1 MFFTKALKRAFC
13 LLVIFLLCYIAIQ
26 PSLLRAN
33 PEEPEINLKIDCNYT
48 VEGTLSV
55 EHHSDMANFLGRDT
69 TALENVHVR
78 VSARKK
84 LFGGVWGNW
93 APWGKVRTDSDGHFK
108 LSRSKNCQERQFMVK
123 VHFKDSD
130 LEVRHA
136 FASRKARKVYWYT
149 VYKESN
155 ANDGNR
161 DIHKKLN
168 DLTFS
173 SSGNHSLDNREP
185 WYHAD
190 IWTLYQTAIDTMN
203 GYGSRLG
210 FQDKVKVKYPHR
222 KPNLDPY
229 ANPLNNV
236 IYLVKKSGWDTG
248 KDIRTM
254 LHELFHIWAYQHS
267 RMENRMAYYL
277 VGHMKEGTHGMVD
290 QTFVAFHEGLAKWG
304 SEVLQMK
311 ISPGKTSLRPPLSR
325 NELANEGIEGLW
337 NADLTEWGWLN
348 LFNLMHKQDVW
359 EYDFGT
365 SNKTLSRTESR
376 NSLKPYIKCDVAR
389 LDFEELLNM
398 LDRKGTDDMHVND
411 MSYPPFSSAVQSQ
424 NNGVGRWD
432 MVAYANMIDPSKSV
446 DEIRSSMCEEK
457 LAELPDK
464 ADQWYGTYSG
474 RNDGRKAKLTIQP
487 SSDKYYLDITYE
499 DLDRGTNLTGQADAR
514 QIVDGRFKTLE
525 NLTLTGSSGKTKTI
539 KRLFLHSDPNYISGY
554 SEWSGNDYGMA
565 FSKSGV
571 NASAAPRDLMSTS
584 KELEQWSE
592 WIGSYEGRQDGRRAK
607 LTITWDN
614 LLWLHI
620 KLEGLDRNQTFTGTV
635 HRGDQESTP
644 AHILTDIKLTGKNGG
659 VKRIEQL
666 ALHTWNTNYITGH
679 SQWHGNDYGNY
690 YTRTPGTPDAGDGG
704 GFSPGYEKYEEI
716 RKAKKLEKA
725 YEASHAVSKFKGVLE
740 QTGTEECAMSSQN
753 CSDENTFPK
762 TKLQLRNSNYG
773 GQPKTCVNQL
783 NRIFDL
789 LGEAKSNSELN
800 SKLDGF
806 QKKINQSPKGSQ
818 CNSMNS
824 MQVLSGNLK
833 TKSEY
838 NLKGHLLNKETNNY
852 MPGFWIRAEILQSQ
866 SDDIDLGNKIT
877 DKKGA
882 FAFGYS
888 KPSNAGD
895 SLKVR
900 LTIMTQAG
908 EEIAT
913 RLSKVKIN
921 QSKPLELLIDS
932 PDNPS
937 PGEDTD
943 LESLKVG
950 LPQDAINSLNNHSV
964 KTLADVRSFGKVS
977 ALEDSG
983 DDNSDG
989 SSNNLIDIA
998 IDIVKTVGTNFSD
1011 GYKGTS
1017 SAWSTYRFVG
1027 NTNSFEGQSHFKQP
1041 AEMAL
1046 RGFLTVIAHS
1056 EVESPEQL
1064 KKLALDGAAYG
1075 GLIGSMHETYQLKK
1089 DSNSDLFKEKQDS
1102 DNKVTLVPKGGF
1114 SLPGVGSLGS
1124 LPSQTSATLSGQ
1136 QSVLTYGGSI
1146 SFGSRNGLDFRLTGL
1161 YRKGSI
1167 TTVLQNDQITE
1178 TEIPETFTVFSTDL
1192 MLRPFPRIIVQPYVV
1207 GGVGLRKISYEGS
1220 GSVSVDES
1228 WKSAVPLGIGA
1239 DIQLGNNGLIL
1250 GAEMVDYLS
1259 NFGGESDMR
1268 HDAFLFGYI
1277 GIPL

>member
-13 LLVIFLLCYIAIQ
+13 LLVIFLLYYIAIQ

-33 PEEPEINLKIDCNYT
+33 PGEPVIDLKVDCSYT

-55 EHHSDMANFLGRDT
+55 EHHNDMANFLGRDT
-69 TALENVHVR
+69 TALGNVHVR

-130 LEVRHA
+130 LEIRHGMA
-136 FASRKARKVYWYT
+136 TDKARKVSWYT
-149 VYKESN
+149 VYKESS

-161 DIHKKLN
+161 DIHKELY

-173 SSGNHSLDNREP
+173 SSGNHSLSNREP
-185 WYHAD
+185 WFHAD
-190 IWTLYQTAIDTMN
+190 IWTLYQAAIDTMN
-203 GYGSRLG
+203 SYGSRLG
-210 FQDKVKVKYPHR
+210 FHNKVKVKYPHN

-229 ANPLNNV
+229 ANPINKV

-248 KDIRTM
+248 KDIDTM
-254 LHELFHIWAYQHS
+254 LHELFHIWVYQHS
-267 RMENRMAYYL
+267 IFEERMANYL
-277 VGHMKEGTHGMVD
+277 AGHLKEGTHGKVD
-290 QTFVAFHEGLAKWG
+290 RTFVAFHEGLAEWG
-304 SEVLQMK
+304 NLVLKKK
-311 ISPGKTSLRPPLSR
+311 IPSATNNIEKPLSR
-325 NELANEGIEGLW
+325 EGMKSQEVRKFS
-337 NADLTEWGWLN
+337 DVEFVDWGWTN
-348 LFNLMHKQDVW
+348 FFNLLHKQDVW
-359 EYDFGT
+359 KYNFGT
-365 SNKTLSRTESR
+365 SNDSLDKTETRK
-376 NSLKPYIKCDVAR
+376 SLEPYQNCRVGQ
-389 LDFEELLNM
+389 LDFEELLNTI
-398 LDRKGTDDMHVND
+398 DHRGETDIMAIAE
-411 MSYPPFSSAVQSQ
+411 MSWPGFTQLVIAN
-424 NNGVGRWD
+424 NNGVD
-432 MVAYANMIDPSKSV
+432 KQDIQAYRKMLDIDASY
-446 DEIRSSMCEEK
+446 DEIKRAMCSEK
-457 LAELPDK
+457 LVKLPDRASK
-464 ADQWYGTYSG
+464 WYGTYSG

-571 NASAAPRDLMSTS
+571 NASAAPRDLMNTS

-753 CSDENTFPK
+753 CSDENTFPL
-762 TKLQLRNSNYG
+762 TESQLRNSNYG
-773 GQPKTCVNQL
+773 GQTKSCVNQL

-789 LGEAKSNSELN
+789 LGEAESNSELN

-806 QKKINQSPKGSQ
+806 QKKINQSPNGSQ

-824 MQVLSGNLK
+824 MQVLSGELENN
-833 TKSEY
+833 SEY

-852 MPGFWIRAEILQSQ
+852 MPGFWIRAKILQSQ

-877 DKKGA
+877 DEKGA
-882 FAFGYS
+882 FTFGYS
-888 KPSNAGD
+888 NPSNAGD

-908 EEIAT
+908 EEVAS
-913 RLSKVKIN
+913 RLAKVKIN
-921 QSKPLELLIDS
+921 QSEPLKLQIRS
-932 PDNPS
+932 PKTPT
-937 PGEDTD
+937 PGEDTN

-950 LPQDAINSLNNHSV
+950 LPQDAINSLDNNSI

-977 ALEDSG
+977 ALEDSE

-1017 SAWSTYRFVG
+1017 SAWSTYRFIG
-1027 NTNSFEGQSHFKQP
+1027 NTNSFEGETHFKKP
-1041 AEMAL
+1041 TKMAL
-1046 RGFLTVIAHS
+1046 RGFLTVIAQS
-1056 EVESPEQL
+1056 EVESPEQF
-1064 KKLALDGAAYG
+1064 KQLALDGAAYG
-1075 GLIGSMHETYQLKK
+1075 GLIGGMQETHQLKN
-1089 DSNSDLFKEKQDS
+1089 DSELYKEKPD
-1102 DNKVTLVPKGGF
+1102 DNSKVTLTPKGGL

-1136 QSVLTYGGSI
+1136 QSVLTYGGSLN
-1146 SFGSRNGLDFRLTGL
+1146 FGSRNGLDFRLTGL

-1178 TEIPETFTVFSTDL
+1178 TEIPETFTAFSADL

-1207 GGVGLRKISYEGS
+1207 GGIGLRKISYEGT

-1228 WKSAVPLGIGA
+1228 WQSTVPLGIGA
-1239 DIQLGNNGLIL
+1239 DIQLGDNGLIL

-1259 NFGGESDMR
+1259 NLGGQSDMR